1 MNVAQG
7 ASERA
12 PPEVKGRLDMIE
24 GFIRVAAVTPGVR
37 VADCAYNAARI
48 EEAARA
54 AASKGARLVVLPELS
69 ITGYTCGDLFLQDTL
84 LESAKAALA
93 RLVAGSEGH
102 EEVVVVGLPLAQ
114 RGKLYNVAAVYA
126 DGELLAFVPKT
137 YLPNYGEFYE
147 QRHFAPA
154 PGGLDYVSFA
164 AVAPEEDG
172 EDVEGRG
179 GGIVIP
185 IYDTDDDFYDDDGD
199 DDDDDD
205 ESYYEGIP
213 FGTDIIFRCEDAPD
227 FTFAVEICEDLW
239 APSPPSVRHAERGA
253 LIIANLSAGNET
265 IGKASYR
272 RLLTRGQSGRLIC
285 GYIYANAGL
294 GESTQDMVFSGHCI
308 IAENGSV
315 IAENPPFGSSRG
327 GIVLSDI
334 DIRGL
339 ARDRRY
345 NGSFASV
352 SGPAWS
358 GSFAGED
365 GSEDEYEEAL
375 FSQPELSEDDA
386 DDGSGVVI
394 GAVSP
399 DRAGK
404 VILFARPGAERK
416 DILYRRVDPHP
427 FVPQDEAERAERC
440 EEILSMQ
447 SSGLAKRLLHT
458 GSKALI
464 VGVSG
469 GLDSTLALL
478 VAVRAA
484 RRAGLTSEAVRAV
497 TMPGFGTTDRTKGNA
512 AGLCGALG
520 VPLREIDITEQVKA
534 HLVSIGHDGEARD
547 VTYENAQARV
557 RTLVLMDLA
566 NSEGGIVVGTGDLSE
581 LALGWTTYNGDHM
594 SMYGVNAGVPKSLVR
609 HIIRYVADSEAEENP
624 ELSAALKDVIAT
636 PVSPELLPPENGD
649 ISQRTEDLIGPYELH
664 DFFLYHLVRWGR
676 RPRVILALAKI
687 AFAEAADDGGSG
699 VGGPGAGEAEDADA
713 HAGQRADQGAGSY
726 SGDEIKKWLKVFL
739 KRFFANQFKRSA
751 LPDGPKVGS
760 VTLSPRADWRMPS
773 DASAEEWLRDLE

>member
-1 MNVAQG
+1 MV
-7 ASERA
+7 
-12 PPEVKGRLDMIE
+12 E
-24 GFIRVAAVTPGVR
+24 GFVRVAAVTPGIR

-54 AASKGARLVVLPELS
+54 AASRGARLVVLPELS

-93 RLVAGSEGH
+93 RLVAGSVGR
-102 EEVVVVGLPLAQ
+102 EEVVVVGLPLAHK
-114 RGKLYNVAAVYA
+114 GKLYNVAAVYA

-137 YLPNYGEFYE
+137 HLPNYGEFYE

-154 PGGLDYVSFA
+154 PGDLDYVSFLA
-164 AVAPEEDG
+164 APPDEEDAEEAGAG
-172 EDVEGRG
+172 ETGRA
-179 GGIVIP
+179 IVIP
-185 IYDTDDDFYDDDGD
+185 IYDPDDDFYVDDDE
-199 DDDDDD
+199 D
-205 ESYYEGIP
+205 ESYYEGVP
-213 FGTDIIFRCEDAPD
+213 FGTDILFRCENEPD
-227 FTFAVEICEDLW
+227 FAFAVEICEDLW
-239 APSPPSVRHAERGA
+239 APSPPSVRHAGNGA

-315 IAENPPFGSSRG
+315 IAENPPFGSMRG

-345 NGSFASV
+345 NSSFASAG
-352 SGPAWS
+352 GPARS
-358 GSFAGED
+358 GGPSGED
-365 GSEDEYEEAL
+365 GSADEYEEAL
-375 FSQPELSEDDA
+375 FSQLGFSDR
-386 DDGSGVVI
+386 SGN
-394 GAVSP
+394 GAGGGP
-399 DRAGK
+399 ADRAGK
-404 VILFARPGAERK
+404 VILFARPGAEKK
-416 DILYRRVDPHP
+416 DVLYRRVDPHP
-427 FVPQDEAERAERC
+427 FVPQDGAERAQRC

-458 GSKALI
+458 GAKALV

-484 RRAGLTSEAVRAV
+484 RVAGLAPEAAQAV
-497 TMPGFGTTDRTKGNA
+497 TMPGFGTTAGTKDNA
-512 AGLCGALG
+512 KRLCKALG
-520 VPLREIDITEQVKA
+520 VSLREIDITKQVTA
-534 HLVSIGHDGEARD
+534 HLESIGHDGEARD

-566 NSEGGIVVGTGDLSE
+566 NSENGVVVGTGDLSE

-609 HIIRYVADSEAEENP
+609 HIIRYVADSEEEKRP
-624 ELSAALKDVIAT
+624 ELSAALRDVIAT
-636 PVSPELLPPENGD
+636 PVSPELLPPEDGA

-687 AFAEAADDGGSG
+687 AFAESADAGNSGAATGQAAAAGQGDSPS
-699 VGGPGAGEAEDADA
+699 VPPGAAAGKA
-713 HAGQRADQGAGSY
+713 AGQGDSPSVPPGADQGAGSY
-726 SGDEIKKWLKVFL
+726 SEDEIKKWLKVFL

-751 LPDGPKVGS
+751 LPDGPKIGS

-773 DASAEEWLRDLE
+773 DASVNEWLEDLE

>member
-1 MNVAQG
+1 MV
-7 ASERA
+7 
-12 PPEVKGRLDMIE
+12 E
-24 GFIRVAAVTPGVR
+24 GFIRVAAVTPGAR

-93 RLVAGSEGH
+93 RLVAGSEGR
-102 EEVVVVGLPLAQ
+102 EEVVVVGLPLAH
-114 RGKLYNVAAVYA
+114 RGKLYNVAAVYS

-137 YLPNYGEFYE
+137 HLPNYGEFYE
-147 QRHFAPA
+147 QRHFTPA
-154 PGGLDYVSFA
+154 PIGLEYANFSAALPGVEDAKEAGGA
-164 AVAPEEDG
+164 
-172 EDVEGRG
+172 
-179 GGIVIP
+179 IVIP
-185 IYDTDDDFYDDDGD
+185 IYDADDDFYVD
-199 DDDDDD
+199 DDDDMDDD
-205 ESYYEGIP
+205 EGYYEDIP
-213 FGTDIIFRCEDAPD
+213 FGTDIIFRCEDEPD
-227 FTFAVEICEDLW
+227 FAFAVEICEDLW
-239 APSPPSVRHAERGA
+239 APSPPSARHAERGA
-253 LIIANLSAGNET
+253 YIIANLSAGNET
-265 IGKASYR
+265 TGKAPYR
-272 RLLTRGQSGRLIC
+272 RLLTRSQSGRLIC
-285 GYIYANAGL
+285 GYVYANAGL

-345 NGSFASV
+345 NNSFASARASV
-352 SGPAWS
+352 EAVRPSGE
-358 GSFAGED
+358 G
-365 GSEDEYEEAL
+365 GSESEYEEVL
-375 FSQPELSEDDA
+375 FSQPGFSNAGGDGLP
-386 DDGSGVVI
+386 DGS
-394 GAVSP
+394 
-399 DRAGK
+399 GK

-416 DILYRRVDPHP
+416 DVLYRRVDPHP
-427 FVPQDEAERAERC
+427 FVPQGEAERGQRC

-447 SSGLAKRLLHT
+447 ASGLVKRLLHT
-458 GSKALI
+458 GSKTLVI
-464 VGVSG
+464 GVSG

-484 RRAGLTSEAVRAV
+484 RGAGLGSAAVHAV
-497 TMPGFGTTDRTKGNA
+497 TMPGFGTTAGTKGNA
-512 AGLCGALG
+512 ERLCEALG
-520 VPLREIDITEQVKA
+520 VALREIDITKQVKA
-534 HLVSIGHDGEARD
+534 HLESIGHDSKARD

-566 NSEGGIVVGTGDLSE
+566 NSESGVVVGTGDLSE

-609 HIIRYVADSEAEENP
+609 HIIGYVADIEAEKNP
-624 ELSAALKDVIAT
+624 GLSAALRDIIAT

-649 ISQRTEDLIGPYELH
+649 ISQRTEDIIGPYELH

-676 RPRVILALAKI
+676 RPRVILDLARI
-687 AFAEAADDGGSG
+687 AFAES
-699 VGGPGAGEAEDADA
+699 GEAT
-713 HAGQRADQGAGSY
+713 GAGSSY
-726 SGDEIKKWLKVFL
+726 SEDEIKKWLKVFL
-739 KRFFANQFKRSA
+739 ERFFANQFKRSA
-751 LPDGPKVGS
+751 LPDGPKIGS

-773 DASAEEWLRDLE
+773 DASVEGWLEDLE